1 MYSLDEIYYI
11 FLKRE
16 SNLRTSSDTHI
27 KYLEYATKVIH
38 IKI

>member
-16 SNLRTSSDTHI
+16 TNLRTSSYTRI